1 MSILR
6 FIWNNLA
13 FYWKRNL
20 LLALGVAISGAV
32 ITGALMVGD
41 SVKYSLNRI
50 VDQRLGRVTH
60 VLRSGDRYFTTELAT
75 AVGGRLEV
83 PVSSLLLREGSAVA
97 GGGQVR
103 VSHLQ
108 VLGVDAEFD
117 RLAGQERFYG
127 SLAGD
132 SVIISRNL
140 ARRLNVTAGEEILLR
155 IGKASL
161 IPLNAPFVSGAGNV
175 VPVRATIRDIADE
188 ERLGQFNLKVSQT
201 APFNVFISRQRLQEV
216 MAFPQRA
223 NVMLLDAGDRWD
235 AGEIMEVV
243 SERFTAADAGLKI
256 GWLEGPGQW
265 QVTSDRVFIDQ
276 VLSRSLWEATGTG
289 EGIVTYFVNRL
300 ESAGRVT
307 PYSFVS
313 TLPDDWLRPGEII
326 IGEWLAGDLMADRGD
341 TVRMTYFE
349 VGPLRELT
357 EGSASFAVRAV
368 VPMKGRFGDRALMP
382 DIPGLSDV
390 RNCRDWETGVPIDLG
405 SIRESDED
413 YWDKYGGTPKAF
425 ISLSRAEEMW
435 KNRFGTYTAFRY
447 GADENGNVAGL
458 QTLEAS
464 LLQGIEPGML
474 GFSLEAARSEGH
486 QAAAGGV
493 DFSQLFGGLSFFLLL
508 AGVLLTVL
516 LFLLNLES
524 REEELRTLVVMG
536 IPVRVIRRI
545 IFAET
550 AVVALTGALAG
561 LLLAVVYNRLV
572 FLALNGVWRD
582 VVRTEMMHVDIRAGT
597 LLTGWAAAMAVALL
611 SLWIPLSRKL
621 KRHFRS
627 HRRPGR
633 NGAGR
638 QAGWKRKA
646 AAITFIASGSAAL
659 LLIGSQLLRMEV
671 VNVPVFFSAGG
682 LLLVSSVGLF
692 LWYLDR
698 VSDSAGR
705 ELDLP
710 LLSWKNATRNR
721 TRSMSIVIL
730 FAIGAFLVISTGSNR
745 KDLFAGSGD
754 PSSGT
759 GGFLYYAESTIPVLK
774 RLNDPNVRVE
784 FGLGEGYSF
793 VQLRKA
799 DGDDASCL
807 NLNKIENPQVLGADP
822 AALDGRFSFVT
833 RTGYLDR
840 EHPWRSLNQQLP
852 GGLIPAI
859 ADETVIKWGLGLKV
873 GDTLHYSNSAGGRM
887 ELLLIGGLAPSI
899 FQGSVIIADERFLEQ
914 FPESSGT
921 QVFLVE
927 GEAAD
932 SAVIRSETGRGLR
945 DLGWDMQ
952 LAPARLAEFNSVTNA
967 YLSIFMVMG
976 ALGLLLG
983 TFGLVVVLSRTI
995 LERRQEIALLKAVGY
1010 SRKKIR
1016 RLVTREYM
1024 ILLMVGITTGFAA
1037 AIIATL
1043 PSIASPS
1050 TGTSFT
1056 TILLWLAVLA
1066 LNGWIWIQLVTRS
1079 ALGDPDIYTGLRNE

>member
-1 MSILR
+1 MGIIR
-6 FIWNNLA
+6 FIRNNLA
-13 FYWKRNL
+13 FYRKKNL

-50 VDQRLGRVTH
+50 VDQRLGQVTH
-60 VLRSGDRYFTTELAT
+60 VLRSGDRYFTTGLAEG
-75 AVGGRLEV
+75 VGDSLKV

-97 GGGQVR
+97 GGGRIR

-117 RLAGQERFYG
+117 RLAGQEGYFG

-140 ARRLNVTAGEEILLR
+140 AMRLDVKAGEELLLR

-161 IPLNAPFVSGAGNV
+161 IPLNAPFVSDAGNV
-175 VPVRATIRDIADE
+175 VAVRVTIREIADE
-188 ERLGQFNLKVSQT
+188 ERMGRFSLKVSQT
-201 APFNVFISRQRLQEV
+201 APFNVFISRARLQEV
-216 MAFPQRA
+216 MALPGRA

-243 SERFTAADAGLKI
+243 GERFTAADAELKI
-256 GWLEGPGQW
+256 GWLEGPGRW

-276 VLSRSLWEATGTG
+276 VLSGPLKEAAPSG
-289 EGIVTYFVNRL
+289 EGIITYFVNRL
-300 ESAGRVT
+300 EYGGRTT

-313 TLPDDWLRPGEII
+313 TLPDLWLGPGEII
-326 IGEWLAGDLMADRGD
+326 INEWLAGDLGAGEGD
-341 TVRMTYFE
+341 TLRMAYFE

-357 EGSASFAVRAV
+357 EVTALFTVRAV
-368 VPMKGRFGDRALMP
+368 VPMEGRFGDRTLMP
-382 DIPGLSDV
+382 ELPGLSDAV
-390 RNCRDWETGVPIDLG
+390 NCRDWDTGVPIDLG
-405 SIRESDED
+405 SIRDRDED
-413 YWDKYGGTPKAF
+413 YWDRYGGTPKAF
-425 ISLSRAEEMW
+425 ISLSRGEEMW
-435 KNRFGTYTAFRY
+435 KNRFGTYTAFRV
-447 GADENGNVAGL
+447 GADEDGNVAGL
-458 QTLEAS
+458 QTLETA
-464 LLQGIEPGML
+464 LLKGIEPGML
-474 GFSLEAARSEGH
+474 GFSLEAARAEGH
-486 QAAAGGV
+486 KAASGGV
-493 DFSQLFGGLSFFLLL
+493 DFSQLFAGLSFFLLL
-508 AGVLLTVL
+508 AGILLTVL

-524 REEELRTLVVMG
+524 REGQLRTLVIMG

-545 IFAET
+545 LFAET
-550 AVVALTGALAG
+550 GVVALTGALAG
-561 LLLAVVYNRLV
+561 LLLAVLYNRLV

-582 VVRTEMMHVDIRAGT
+582 VVRTGMMHVDIRAGT

-611 SLWIPLSRKL
+611 SLWIPLNRKL
-621 KRHFRS
+621 RRHLMS

-633 NGAGR
+633 AGAGR
-638 QAGWKRKA
+638 QAGRRRKA
-646 AAITFIASGSAAL
+646 AAVTFIASGSAAL
-659 LLIGSQLLRMEV
+659 LLIASQLVRMEV

-682 LLLVSSVGLF
+682 LLLVSAVGFF
-692 LWYLDR
+692 LWYLER
-698 VSDSAGR
+698 VRDAAGR
-705 ELDLP
+705 EIDLP

-759 GGFLYYAESTIPVLK
+759 GGFLFYAESTIPVLK
-774 RLNDPNVRVE
+774 RLNDPGVRVE
-784 FGLGEGYSF
+784 YGLGEGYSF

-799 DGDDASCL
+799 EGDDASCL
-807 NLNKIENPQVLGADP
+807 NLNKIENPQVLGAEP
-822 AALDGRFSFVT
+822 AALDGRFSFVS
-833 RTGYLDR
+833 RTGWLDR
-840 EHPWRSLNQQLP
+840 EDPWGSLEQELP

-859 ADETVIKWGLGLKV
+859 ADETVIKWGLGLRV
-873 GDTLHYSNSAGGRM
+873 GDTLHYSNSGGERM

-899 FQGSVIIADERFLEQ
+899 FQGSVIIAGGRFLEQ

-927 GEAAD
+927 GEVAD
-932 SAVIRSETGRGLR
+932 TAVIRSETGRGLR
-945 DLGWDMQ
+945 DLGWEME
-952 LAPARLAEFNSVTNA
+952 LAPVRLAEFNSVTNA

-983 TFGLVVVLSRTI
+983 TFGLVVVLSRSI

-1010 SRKKIR
+1010 SRRKIR
-1016 RLVTREYM
+1016 KLVTREYM
-1024 ILLMVGITTGFAA
+1024 ILLLAGITTGFAA

-1043 PSIASPS
+1043 PSIASAS
-1050 TGTSFT
+1050 TGTSFS
-1056 TILLWLAVLA
+1056 TILIWLAVLS